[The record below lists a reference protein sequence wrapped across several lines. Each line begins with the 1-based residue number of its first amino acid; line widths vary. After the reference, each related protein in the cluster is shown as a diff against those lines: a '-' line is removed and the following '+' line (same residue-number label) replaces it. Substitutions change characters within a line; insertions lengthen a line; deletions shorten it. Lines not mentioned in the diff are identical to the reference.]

1 MLTVTCLYVCVDS
14 QALRELS
21 ASPELF
27 VLDNVQC
34 SGNEDSLLDCSR
46 NPLGVHNCD
55 QSSGAG
61 VQCQGTVIGMLLLV
75 LCESSIPISIV
86 W

>member
-34 SGNEDSLLDCSR
+34 NGNEDSLLDCSR

-61 VQCQGTVIGMLLLV
+61 VQCQGTDNLIGVLLLA
-75 LCESSIPISIV
+75 LRE
-86 W
+86 